1 MLNSYY
7 LQVKHAS
14 FQDMKTN
21 LAKAGNLD
29 DLKARLAQMKETRE
43 KIQEPKLKK
52 FDKIEI
58 EVKGER

>member
-1 MLNSYY
+1 MKNP
-7 LQVKHAS
+7 S
-14 FQDMKTN
+14 FQEMKTN
-21 LAKAGNLD
+21 LAKVGNLD

-58 EVKGER
+58 EVQGER